1 MTLERLVPPDCEGE
15 GEPDGDGVDD
25 HGEVDVD
32 PHEDAPAPR
41 ELVLQRP
48 VRLDEKYHERQLTL

>member
-48 VRLDEKYHERQLTL
+48 VRLDEKIS